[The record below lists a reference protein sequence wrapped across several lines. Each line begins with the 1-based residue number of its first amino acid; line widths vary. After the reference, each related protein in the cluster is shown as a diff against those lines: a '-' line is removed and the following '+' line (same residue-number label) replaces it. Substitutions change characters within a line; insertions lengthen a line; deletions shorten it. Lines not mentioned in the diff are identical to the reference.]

1 LNGYNS
7 ELEENRV
14 NYEYNISYIS
24 RVENTAIQKEGVSFL
39 NYETTN
45 TNEEIYKDY
54 KNNEYTFSSM
64 ELFNQN
70 NFNFKNNEEQ
80 IVDEIANNTFTL
92 FDYFQNK
99 YFGATTID
107 MIQRTTLYQNMNSYF
122 YDFYNYWNE
131 KHEDVANKLTKLV
144 FTEHDER
151 PNVNVSIE
159 GDKVIYDKDELY
171 TVGLNRIGEVI
182 SAKFENAN
190 DKTNL
195 NLFSI
200 GSELNF
206 LDTAIKKDDNQFG
219 VVKQNIPNATLIAF
233 TDENL
238 YDSDWFIESNS
249 NERNLDLYINLIN
262 DIANHNGFN
271 ARYKNEIIYSNKET
285 KEKIAFVDRTIT
297 EFGGYTHLNSVNL
310 NITSKRDHFNDYDV
324 NSVVM
329 SQRYAAKNGY
339 SVTGSKA
346 FVFKT
351 DVTDLSFTVAG
362 LAYDYQNAFPLM
374 YDSDIIPDTRH
385 EATLFVNGGLF
396 SNKGKILDNYIA
408 DNSEIVFEHTGNNEI
423 KEDAQ
428 ALTSALNINPF
439 DITQGKS
446 LNSMNG
452 ITDTLRNNAV
462 SYLASFLGWSISFL
476 FLIFFIIG
484 LASIYVLTIKDIKK
498 NLITLGILK
507 ANGYTNAEIAL
518 EYGLKMLIPS
528 LIAGILAYPCLIG
541 IQAIVF
547 SQISG
552 FFDFNITFNYFVLP
566 YLLIFVLFNIFIFC
580 FGYLSAL
587 FKLWHPTIK
596 LINEQI
602 DKERQPFSLKL
613 IDKLNLKKYSTRMML
628 KQFAISWKKVVSLSF
643 TMLISSILIS
653 LLILTPV
660 GINNVKNNYYANQDY
675 SLENDYQT
683 ALPNNPMSYS
693 TYYTDQNDSE
703 TFYPT
708 MYQKDFTGDLI
719 DVSQINYADPDNSDS
734 GDADVSYAS
743 DAFGLTFVYLKNKH
757 FSINAFEK
765 MINIYDNSDL
775 EGILSNVID
784 QIIPGFFGQASPNV
798 SNWEDALSSLVVAK
812 MPPEL
817 LEYWNDQEKRN
828 QFSIDFQTTKYTA
841 GTDELISWYKNVV
854 DENQVF
860 NLIGIDDS
868 NFVTANLNKVKNT
881 NDIIASD
888 KLLSDLNLSVG
899 DTVQST
905 VSVPTL
911 KIKTTDGYSVID
923 PNWWMYDTDEDG
935 NNLIPITDTDMSKY
949 TFAYAKGDKD
959 TDNYE
964 HVGYGMPYYTDE
976 DGNYHSYYSVQNV
989 VLKIPTNLINPDDW
1003 KIDGGYDLFNP
1014 DNGVVTEK
1022 DGFYLIH
1029 PYNWKISGQSLSTTS
1044 FGELLAYILA
1054 MGKEPDTWYDIA
1066 TNNTFGDNGK
1076 LITTENEA
1084 KVVDYQIVD
1093 SIGVYDQDVAYT
1105 TRENVNTNLGVADGA
1120 VTSWFNGKL
1129 SKDEE
1134 NGDIYSRFGIVVT
1147 DGNTSFAGLKNIKSQ
1162 TAGTNF
1168 IGMKL
1173 QVFNTLYSFATGIV
1187 IIFMLI
1193 IIIIVIISIS
1203 MVSGIFI
1210 EQFYNTIMLFKVMG
1224 YRNSEINRMILG
1236 IYLPLNLLLVT
1247 LGAFIPPIVAS
1258 IVINVLAS
1266 GGLLIPLN
1274 FIWSV
1279 PIILIVIIGFIFGL
1293 IYTINYRSFIK
1304 LHINEQ
1310 LKF

>member
-1 LNGYNS
+1 
-7 ELEENRV
+7 
-14 NYEYNISYIS
+14 
-24 RVENTAIQKEGVSFL
+24 VENTAIQKEGVSFL
-39 NYETTN
+39 NYEITN
-45 TNEEIYKDY
+45 NNEEIYKDY

-64 ELFNQN
+64 ELFNKN
-70 NFNFKNNEEQ
+70 NFDFENNEEQ
-80 IVDEIANNTFTL
+80 MVKEIENNTFSL
-92 FDYFQNK
+92 FKYFKNK
-99 YFGATTID
+99 YFSDATIE
-107 MIQRTTLYQNMNSYF
+107 MIERTTLYQNMNNYF
-122 YDFYNYWNE
+122 YDFYEYWNGQN
-131 KHEDVANKLTKLV
+131 EDVASKLQELV

-151 PNVNVSIE
+151 PNVTISID
-159 GDKVIYDKDELY
+159 GDKIVYDETELY
-171 TVGLNRIGEVI
+171 TVGLNRIGEVV
-182 SAKFENAN
+182 SGEY
-190 DKTNL
+190 TSTTL

-200 GSELNF
+200 GSKLNF
-206 LDTAIKKDDNQFG
+206 LDTAIKKDDNQFSA
-219 VVKQNIPNATLIAF
+219 VKQNVPNTTLIAF
-233 TDENL
+233 TDENM
-238 YDSDWFIESNS
+238 YDNDWFVDASTD
-249 NERNLDLYINLIN
+249 ERNLDLYINLIN
-262 DIANHNGFN
+262 DIANKNGFN

-285 KEKIAFVDRTIT
+285 KEKFAFVDRTII

-310 NITSKRDHFNDYDV
+310 NITSKRDHFNDFDV

-339 SVTGSKA
+339 SVTGSKV

-351 DVTDLSFTVAG
+351 DVTELSFTVAG
-362 LAYDYQNAFPLM
+362 LAYDYQNVFPLM
-374 YDSDIIPDTRH
+374 YDSDIIPDTQH
-385 EATLFVNGGLF
+385 EATLYVNGGLF

-408 DNSEIVFEHTGNNEI
+408 DNSEILFEHIGNNVTSD
-423 KEDAQ
+423 DAQ
-428 ALTSALNINPF
+428 ALSKALSINPF

-446 LNSMNG
+446 LGKMNG
-452 ITDTLRNNAV
+452 ITNVLRDNAV
-462 SYLASFLGWSISFL
+462 GYLASFLGWSISFL

-498 NLITLGILK
+498 NLVTLGILK

-547 SQISG
+547 SQIG
-552 FFDFNITFNYFVLP
+552 DFFDFNIAFNYFIIP

-602 DKERQPFSLKL
+602 DKERQPISLKL
-613 IDKLNLKKYSTRMML
+613 IDKLNLKKYSTRMTL
-628 KQFAISWKKVVSLSF
+628 KQFAISWKKIVSLSF

-660 GINNVKNNYYANQDY
+660 GINNVKNNHYANQDY

-719 DVSQINYADPDNSDS
+719 DVDKINYADPDNSDS

-765 MINIYDNSDL
+765 MINIYEDSDL

-817 LEYWNDQEKRN
+817 LEYWNDVEKRN

-841 GTDELISWYKNVV
+841 GTDELVSWYQNAV
-854 DENQVF
+854 DDNKTF
-860 NLIGIDDS
+860 NLIGINDGD
-868 NFVTANLNKVKNT
+868 FVKANLDEVKSG

-888 KLLSDLNLSVG
+888 KLLSDLNLKVG
-899 DTVQST
+899 YTVQST
-905 VSVPTL
+905 VTTPTL
-911 KIKTTDGYSVID
+911 KIKTTDGYKAID
-923 PNWWMYDTDEDG
+923 PNWWMYDVNENN
-935 NNLIPITDTDMSKY
+935 NNLIPITDTDLSKY

-959 TDNYE
+959 SEGYE
-964 HVGYGMPYYTDE
+964 HVGYGMPYYTDA

-1003 KIDGGYDLFNP
+1003 KIEDGYDLFNP
-1014 DNGVVTEK
+1014 DNGVVTEQ
-1022 DGFYLIH
+1022 DGYYLIH
-1029 PYNWKISGQSLSTTS
+1029 PYNWKISGQSLSTKS

-1066 TNNTFGDNGK
+1066 TNNKFGDNGK
-1076 LITTENEA
+1076 LITTENDD
-1084 KVVDYQIVD
+1084 KVVNYKIVD
-1093 SIGVYDQDVAYT
+1093 SIGIYDQDVAYT
-1105 TRENVNTNLGVADGA
+1105 TRENVNATLGVADGA
-1120 VTSWFNGKL
+1120 TSTWFNGKL

-1173 QVFNTLYSFATGIV
+1173 QVFNTLYSFAIGIV

-1304 LHINEQ
+1304 LHINE
-1310 LKF
+1310 